1 MSKSLKWILISL
13 GILLVAM
20 VVLSKAGAFGK
31 SEGTK
36 VTSEKVQKRTITEIV
51 NAVENLS

>member
-1 MSKSLKWILISL
+1 MDPD
-13 GILLVAM
+13 
-20 VVLSKAGAFGK
+20 LSGYFAGSNGMLSQSGAFGK

-51 NAVENLS
+51 NASGKFILR